1 MIRDIVRFN
10 TKKRVIA
17 VVVAAVTASLLVAS
31 IAAIGAAPL
40 SERWTSST
48 SSLSSLQIGK
58 GVITSALI
66 ADETIVSAERSK

>member
-17 VVVAAVTASLLVAS
+17 VVAAGNSQP
-31 IAAIGAAPL
+31 IG
-40 SERWTSST
+40 SKYCSNWCGTIVRTRDIIDIT
-48 SSLSSLQIGK
+48 LSSLQIGK